1 MDDLAL
7 DLADAKPSALPFPS
21 LGTRLVF
28 QLVYPETNE
37 SLSQMSGPNF
47 IAKDLGSIV
56 IGEGCL
62 IGLGDRD
69 LAQESNLDTSGAK
82 TLDDARF
89 MIGDYISCAILPP
102 LSDGSVAPTENAH
115 RRDHMDAS
123 RHDRPTRGGRSQ
135 GETRG
140 SFQSM
145 EWSGRGHRSTGR
157 GYRTRGGGRYSNFSG
172 SRSHGPGGSNQW

>member
-1 MDDLAL
+1 M
-7 DLADAKPSALPFPS
+7 PSALPFPS

-37 SLSQMSGPNF
+37 SKRQMSGPQF
-47 IAKDLGSIV
+47 IAKDLGSVV
-56 IGEGCL
+56 IGEDCL
-62 IGLGDRD
+62 TSLGDSD
-69 LAQESNLDTSGAK
+69 LAQRSRMDTDSAK

-102 LSDGSVAPTENAH
+102 LSDGSVAPAENVY
-115 RRDHMDAS
+115 RRDHMHAS
-123 RHDRPTRGGRSQ
+123 RHGRPIRGGRQQ

-145 EWSGRGHRSTGR
+145 EWSGRDYRSSGRGHRTQ
-157 GYRTRGGGRYSNFSG
+157 GGGRYGNISG
-172 SRSHGPGGSNQW
+172 SRSHGPGGNNQW